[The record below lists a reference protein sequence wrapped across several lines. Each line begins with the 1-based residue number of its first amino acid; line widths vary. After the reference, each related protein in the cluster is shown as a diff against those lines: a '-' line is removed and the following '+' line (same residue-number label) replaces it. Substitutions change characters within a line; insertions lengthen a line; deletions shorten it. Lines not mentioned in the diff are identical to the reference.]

1 MRGRR
6 DLNGSA
12 SALCHAPTSSVW
24 WFSASLWTSMR
35 QYLLRFF
42 SSSRQMAADA
52 YSSMASLTRTLCCTF
67 GFLSY
72 WSYSSD
78 GRPIKVANSF
88 VASVSGSNM
97 VWPILLVSLPSH
109 AATGGFEGEGG
120 RSGPCDSHIRL
131 LSRSR
136 AVCFCRLMPFPFNCR
151 PVPVLAACRR
161 QPGGAPCFGCRVL
174 KASALPVTPC

>member
-1 MRGRR
+1 
-6 DLNGSA
+6 
-12 SALCHAPTSSVW
+12 
-24 WFSASLWTSMR
+24 MR

-67 GFLSY
+67 GFLPY

-120 RSGPCDSHIRL
+120 DPVHEILIFACFRGP
-131 LSRSR
+131 
-136 AVCFCRLMPFPFNCR
+136 
-151 PVPVLAACRR
+151 
-161 QPGGAPCFGCRVL
+161 APCVFV
-174 KASALPVTPC
+174 A